1 LNKRPI
7 QKRSSKTTQFGL
19 SATVSDQFNLAVSL
33 HQRHEFARAAQ
44 LYSSVLGE
52 YPEHFDALQLYA
64 VLLAQTGQLTKALNL
79 LIKAVEV
86 APTQGVERSSLAGVY
101 NNLGNT
107 YKGLAEFEQALKSYT
122 QATQLRPDYP
132 DAFNNKGLVYFELG
146 RFKEA
151 LTSLGEALRLNPTFF
166 QALNNKGNVQRA
178 LGHYEDALSSFD
190 QAIAINAQYAQAYS
204 NKGLVLQDQK
214 NWQAAL
220 KAYETALSYR
230 PDYAEAL
237 YNSANVYQELGQAQA
252 QNAVKFYLAAIKLRP
267 LYADALNN
275 LGSVYRQG
283 GQTKEAMQCYW
294 RSIEI
299 NPSYSKALYNLGNL
313 FRDLRELDRA
323 KMQFERAVWIDP
335 SFAEAHLSIAM
346 LELTR
351 GNTECGWRGF
361 EWRWK
366 SNEIQRSA
374 GLRHRQKPLWLG
386 SESLKSKTILLYAE
400 QGLGDTLQFCRY
412 AQWVKRLGA
421 TVLLE
426 VPSELLALLG
436 SLSGV
441 DRLIQRGDGLE
452 AFDYQCP
459 LMSLP
464 LAINT
469 YSQEHQCHDPHVTP
483 LHAYITCDPQKEQLW
498 RAWLDA
504 TAQHPLAPRIGIAWS
519 GNPAHLNDR
528 NRSVACTK
536 LQEMLLPGPQ
546 FISLQ
551 KECSSSDQQ
560 LINSIANVLDVGA
573 RLTDFS
579 DTAALISGLD
589 LVITV
594 DTSVAHLAGAMGK
607 PVWVMLPFN
616 SDWRWLE
623 HGSSTHWY
631 PSMRLYRQ
639 SRAGDWDG
647 VLEEIKSD
655 LRMRLISKMNLL
667 E

>member
-1 LNKRPI
+1 MNKRPN
-7 QKRSSKTTQFGL
+7 QKRSSKTTQLGL
-19 SATVSDQFNLAVSL
+19 SASFSDQFNLAVSL
-33 HQRHEFARAAQ
+33 HQRQEFARAAQ

-86 APTQGVERSSLAGVY
+86 APTRGVERSNLAGVY

-107 YKGLAEFEQALKSYT
+107 YKGLGEFEQALKSYT
-122 QATQLRPDYP
+122 EATQLRPDYP
-132 DAFNNKGLVYFELG
+132 DAFNNKGLVYFELC
-146 RFKEA
+146 RFEEA
-151 LTSLGEALRLNPTFF
+151 LTSFGEALRVNPTFF

-190 QAIAINAQYAQAYS
+190 QAIAINARYAQAYS

-220 KAYETALSYR
+220 TAYETALRYK

-237 YNSANVYQELGQAQA
+237 NNSANVYKALGQTQS
-252 QNAVKFYLAAIKLRP
+252 AVKFYLAAIKLRP
-267 LYADALNN
+267 HYADALNN

-283 GQTKEAMQCYW
+283 GQHNEAMHCY
-294 RSIEI
+294 RRAIEI
-299 NPSYSKALYNLGNL
+299 NPSYPQALYNLGNL

-323 KMQFERAVWIDP
+323 KMQFERAVWSDP
-335 SFAEAHLSIAM
+335 SFAEAHLNIAM

-351 GNTECGWRGF
+351 GNTERGWRGF

-374 GLRHRQKPLWLG
+374 GLRHREKPLWLG

-412 AQWVKRLGA
+412 AQWVKGLGA

-426 VPSELLALLG
+426 VPSELMGLLG

-441 DRLIQRGDGLE
+441 DRLIQRGDSLE

-464 LAINT
+464 LAIHT
-469 YSQEHQCHDPHVTP
+469 HTQEHRYHDQNVPP
-483 LHAYITCDPQKEQLW
+483 SHAYITCDPHKEQLW
-498 RAWLDA
+498 RVWLDA
-504 TAQHPLAPRIGIAWS
+504 AAQHPLAPRIGIAWS

-528 NRSVACTK
+528 NRSVAFSK
-536 LQEMLLPGPQ
+536 LQEMLLAGPQ

-560 LINSIANVLDVGA
+560 LINSIANVIDVGA

-594 DTSVAHLAGAMGK
+594 DTSVAHLAGALGK

-631 PSMRLYRQ
+631 PSMKLYRQ
-639 SRAGDWDG
+639 SRVGDWDG
-647 VLEEIKSD
+647 VLGEIKSD
-655 LRMRLISKMNLL
+655 LRTRLISKLKL
-667 E
+667 TQ